1 MQKKKLPGKSYK
13 YSGSMPDNEFR
24 EENMRVKSGISINNN
39 FDSWAVKV
47 DSEYWAFLISR
58 LYLITPTPHPPKK
71 ARPVALRRTIS
82 QSLL

>member
-1 MQKKKLPGKSYK
+1 MKKKLPGKSYK
-13 YSGSMPDNEFR
+13 YSGSIPDNEFR